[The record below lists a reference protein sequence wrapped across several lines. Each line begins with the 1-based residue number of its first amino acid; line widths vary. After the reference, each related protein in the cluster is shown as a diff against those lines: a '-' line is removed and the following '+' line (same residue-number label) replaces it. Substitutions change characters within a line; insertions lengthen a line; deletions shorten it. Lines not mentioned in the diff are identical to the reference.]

1 VDSGDIGRNAERKNK
16 LSSYLITNDYD
27 LIDMVFDHAGCI
39 IYGAGRVGKLILQSL
54 QHLSYGCESGFRA
67 EILFAVSGESRLKP
81 PINGYPV
88 KTIAEA
94 LADHPDY
101 AVVVAAISP
110 EQQLEML
117 YAYQNAGGRHEPAV
131 VSVKYLAYIRTL
143 ERIQEFEKN
152 YGTRTDMLEKKVSVP
167 DDIWL
172 IDNVRFYVPNYP
184 RDYVQ
189 REIVEKQKF
198 YEEDILKQLNQYVGS
213 HSVVFDIGA
222 NIGNHSLYWAKKAR
236 AQRIY
241 AFEPV
246 QSTYKILEKNIALN
260 RLENVVMPFNVGIS
274 DLDGNA
280 STLSYMV
287 ESIGSTQLQ
296 QSEDGDMCVQRLDS
310 LPLTDQLKRVDFVKI
325 DVEGFEHKVLRG
337 GSKFFPKFK
346 PTIFIESFPDKF
358 DETDRILKSYGYE
371 KRRQFDE
378 INHLYQHPGSI

>member
-1 VDSGDIGRNAERKNK
+1 
-16 LSSYLITNDYD
+16 
-27 LIDMVFDHAGCI
+27 M
-39 IYGAGRVGKLILQSL
+39 ILQSL
-54 QHLSYGCESGFRA
+54 QHL
-67 EILFAVSGESRLKP
+67 P
-81 PINGYPV
+81 
-88 KTIAEA
+88 
-94 LADHPDY
+94 
-101 AVVVAAISP
+101 
-110 EQQLEML
+110 
-117 YAYQNAGGRHEPAV
+117 
-131 VSVKYLAYIRTL
+131 
-143 ERIQEFEKN
+143 
-152 YGTRTDMLEKKVSVP
+152 
-167 DDIWL
+167 
-172 IDNVRFYVPNYP
+172 
-184 RDYVQ
+184 
-189 REIVEKQKF
+189 
-198 YEEDILKQLNQYVGS
+198 YVGS

-222 NIGNHSLYWAKKAR
+222 NIGDHSLYWAKKAR

-260 RLENVVMPFNVGIS
+260 RLESVVIPFNVGLS

-287 ESIGSTQLQ
+287 EAIGSTQLQ